1 MSQGTL
7 VAYDTMPLAA
17 AYWFSLCASCNAEPE
32 ICTCRA
38 TGCTTIRCPSCGFQ
52 LPLYSDT
59 YKALSEWYLRSSNLK
74 ALEARKERSL
84 VSGIVVAR

>member
-1 MSQGTL
+1 
-7 VAYDTMPLAA
+7 
-17 AYWFSLCASCNAEPE
+17 
-32 ICTCRA
+32 
-38 TGCTTIRCPSCGFQ
+38 